1 MDKNFDQI
9 DSDILQSFM
18 ERHAD
23 LFKEAKWCLLMDIIN
38 NAKGDTDPAVFETML
53 KFFQVFRNHDV
64 DPDIMIEA
72 FSVLGEAK
80 LPSKKQ
86 ESNDISQDE
95 FTNFVNVLN
104 KIKKKGEEGNAAE

>member
-1 MDKNFDQI
+1 MI
-9 DSDILQSFM
+9 QSFI

-23 LFKEAKWCLLMDIIN
+23 LFKEAKWCLLMDITK
-38 NAKGDTDPAVFETML
+38 NAKSDNDPAVVEVML
-53 KFFQVFRNHDV
+53 KFLQVFRNHDV
-64 DPDIMIEA
+64 DPDILIEA

-95 FTNFVNVLN
+95 FTNFINVLN
-104 KIKKKGEEGNAAE
+104 KMRKKGEEGNAAER

>member
-23 LFKEAKWCLLMDIIN
+23 LFKEAKWCLLMDIIKSASTSN
-38 NAKGDTDPAVFETML
+38 NDPVVEMML
-53 KFFQVFRNHDV
+53 KFLQVFRNHDV
-64 DPDIMIEA
+64 DPDILIEA

>member
-1 MDKNFDQI
+1 MDENYDKLIKQ
-9 DSDILQSFM
+9 FM
-18 ERHAD
+18 ADHAD
-23 LFKEAKWCLLMDIIN
+23 LFKEAKWCLLMDITK
-38 NAKGDTDPAVFETML
+38 NAKSDNDPAVVETML
-53 KFFQVFRNHDV
+53 KFLQVFRDHDV

-72 FSVLGEAK
+72 FTVLGEAN

-104 KIKKKGEEGNAAE
+104 KMRKKGEENE